1 MVMLMA
7 AALTLAIVT
16 QDQAALRAAPK
27 DSAQQQAVLWQGDSL
42 EIRGEKQDFLQV
54 YDYRRERAG
63 YIRAAQV
70 RKVSLEATDAPELL
84 SVVRFLR
91 DTPGAESLGI
101 SYAAAYLKAAPAAA
115 ITAEPFDA
123 LGTMADRLARRASA
137 KQSKQGDVV
146 IAAHLEAAARYGVG
160 IRSFE
165 REGRMQ
171 LCYDGEAFRRVL
183 AMTSASQSQRAAAVL
198 GLTRQECVDP
208 ALGPGAR
215 VALDDWRAEVLERVE
230 LKDLPVHVKNRV
242 HMRRAMAWSSVAF
255 ARARK
260 GLSATEAGQRALDE
274 LGMVEPA
281 ELSEDD
287 AAAYAEAGVRAGSVR
302 WAAEAGSGAA
312 APQSSAAPM
321 QATKAGFRQAAG
333 GQAASVATINGVGAA
348 VGAAHGG
355 LGVVAVAGQ
364 PGETCVLLVDGKHDQ
379 QHPLARRCSY
389 GVVWVASARGNAQG
403 TALALA
409 VQPVDG
415 WREMWL
421 FHQTSGGWLVDMLPP
436 AAADPD
442 IGYAEFAG
450 WVPGTQNML
459 VAREARVDGRFKR
472 SFELVEIN
480 TLATLKSADKP
491 SSLSL
496 FYRWQDPA
504 WKRQTVALR

>member
-1 MVMLMA
+1 MSMIA
-7 AALTLAIVT
+7 AAAVLAIVT

-27 DSAQQQAVLWQGDSL
+27 DTAQQQAVLWQGDSL

-63 YIRAAQV
+63 YIRASQV
-70 RKVSLEATDAPELL
+70 RRVSLAPADAPELL

-123 LGTMADRLARRASA
+123 LGAMAERLARRASS
-137 KQSKQGDVV
+137 KQSKQGDVT
-146 IAAHLEAAARYGVG
+146 IAAHLEAVSNYGVG

-171 LCYDGEAFRRVL
+171 LCYDGEAYRRVL
-183 AMTSASQSQRAAAVL
+183 AMLSEPQQRATAVL

-208 ALGPGAR
+208 ALRPGAR
-215 VALDDWRAEVLERVE
+215 VALDEWRAEVLERVDM
-230 LKDLPVHVKNRV
+230 KDLPPHVRNRI
-242 HMRRAMAWSSVAF
+242 HMRRAAVWSSVAF

-260 GLSATEAGQRALDE
+260 GEPAAAPAQHALDE
-274 LGMVEPA
+274 LGMVEAA
-281 ELSEDD
+281 ELTEDD
-287 AAAYAEAGVRAGSVR
+287 AAAFAEAGVRVGSVR
-302 WAAEAGSGAA
+302 WAAEDT
-312 APQSSAAPM
+312 APQ
-321 QATKAGFRQAAG
+321 
-333 GQAASVATINGVGAA
+333 
-348 VGAAHGG
+348 GG
-355 LGVVAVAGQ
+355 LRILTMAGQ
-364 PGETCVLLVDGKHDQ
+364 PGETCVALVDAKHDQ
-379 QHPLARRCSY
+379 QHALARRCSY
-389 GVVWVASARGNAQG
+389 GVVWPASARANTQG
-403 TALALA
+403 TVLSLA
-409 VQPVDG
+409 VQPMDG

-421 FHQTSGGWLVDMLPP
+421 FHQTSAGWLVDVLPP

-450 WVPGTQNML
+450 WVPGSQNML
-459 VAREARVDGRFKR
+459 VAREARVEGKFKR

-480 TLATLKSADKP
+480 TLATLKTADKP
-491 SSLSL
+491 SSLSM

-504 WKRQTVALR
+504 WKRQTVSLR

>member
-1 MVMLMA
+1 MAMIA
-7 AALTLAIVT
+7 AAVVLAIVT

-63 YIRAAQV
+63 YIRASQV
-70 RKVSLEATDAPELL
+70 RKVSLAPADAPELL

-123 LGTMADRLARRASA
+123 LGTMADRLARRASS

-146 IAAHLEAAARYGVG
+146 IAAHLEAVANYGVG

-183 AMTSASQSQRAAAVL
+183 AMLSAPQQRAAAVL

-208 ALGPGAR
+208 ALRPGAR
-215 VALDDWRAEVLERVE
+215 VALDEWRAEVLERVDLKE
-230 LKDLPVHVKNRV
+230 LAPHLRNRI
-242 HMRRAMAWSSVAF
+242 HMRRAAVWSSVAF

-260 GLSATEAGQRALDE
+260 GEPATQPAQRALDE

-281 ELSEDD
+281 ELADDD
-287 AAAYAEAGVRAGSVR
+287 ASAFAEAGIRVGSVR
-302 WAAEAGSGAA
+302 WAAETPALPDAGLRV
-312 APQSSAAPM
+312 M
-321 QATKAGFRQAAG
+321 
-333 GQAASVATINGVGAA
+333 
-348 VGAAHGG
+348 
-355 LGVVAVAGQ
+355 AVAGQ
-364 PGETCVLLVDGKHDQ
+364 PGETCVLLVDAKHDQ
-379 QHPLARRCSY
+379 QHALARRCSY
-389 GVVWVASARGNAQG
+389 GVVWSASARANTQG
-403 TALALA
+403 TVLSLA
-409 VQPVDG
+409 VQPMDG

-421 FHQTSGGWLVDMLPP
+421 FHQTSAGWLVDVLPP

-450 WVPGTQNML
+450 WVPGSQNML
-459 VAREARVDGRFKR
+459 VAREARVDGKFKR

-480 TLATLKSADKP
+480 TLATLKTADKP
-491 SSLSL
+491 SSLSM

-504 WKRQTVALR
+504 WKRQTVSLR